1 MNASITS
8 AGAGRAIRYPCAS
21 LHPHWVAKSSASVVS
36 TPSMQ
41 DSSSRLRAIPIS
53 ALTIIALSRGRG
65 EGDGILHVTGR
76 DVIEAG
82 YAVTFRGGA
91 WALAGDDLD
100 PR

>member
-1 MNASITS
+1 MALKRIADDHPGLTIVVIHHTRKAFSDDFIDSISGTHGL
-8 AGAGRAIRYPCAS
+8 AGAA
-21 LHPHWVAKSSASVVS
+21 
-36 TPSMQ
+36 
-41 DSSSRLRAIPIS
+41 D
-53 ALTIIALSRGRG
+53 TIIALSRGRG

-91 WALAGDDLD
+91 WALDGGHARRG